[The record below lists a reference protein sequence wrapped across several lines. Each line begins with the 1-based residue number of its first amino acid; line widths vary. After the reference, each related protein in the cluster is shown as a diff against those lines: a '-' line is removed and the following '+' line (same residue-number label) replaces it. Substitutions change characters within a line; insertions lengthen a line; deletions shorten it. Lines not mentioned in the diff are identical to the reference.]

1 MYKRDFVTCADR
13 LCGEKDVFLIFSND
27 MDLNVVL
34 EGDSD
39 IAINSSGLSVKDSLM
54 QCNPAF
60 FGLANC
66 NLSYSKDPTCI
77 KGLRFKPFGR

>member
-1 MYKRDFVTCADR
+1 M
-13 LCGEKDVFLIFSND
+13 
-27 MDLNVVL
+27 VL

-66 NLSYSKDPTCI
+66 NLSYSKDSTCI
-77 KGLRFKPFGR
+77 KGLRFKPGGR